1 MNFTIVILCLIWG
14 FNWVIMKQANSVF
27 PPVLF
32 AGYRFGLGAAVLLA
46 FYVYKRVPLPDKKD
60 WKWIIACGLLHT
72 TYFNIA
78 IQLSLNEMSAGLTSV
93 LTYSMPLW
101 LTVMAHFWIPGERLT
116 LSKMAGVLLGIAGLF
131 LALDVHWGGGFGAF
145 LLALSSGMA
154 WAVSTVIMKRKLVH
168 CDNMQF
174 TTWQM
179 AVGAVGLY
187 LYSLCFEHGES
198 RWGIMPV
205 IYIVFAGVIASALA
219 FILWFRILSTLEAS
233 KASISLLMVPVIGVL
248 SGYLVL
254 NESLNPAT
262 LGGIVCILA
271 GVWLVHAQKPE
282 LRKKNTMVNFPAEN
296 DTL

>member
-1 MNFTIVILCLIWG
+1 MNVMIVILCLIWG
-14 FNWVIMKQANSVF
+14 FNWVVMKQANTVF

-32 AGYRFGLGAAVLLA
+32 AGYRFGLGAAVLLI

-78 IQLSLNEMSAGLTSV
+78 IQLALNDMSAGLTSV

-101 LTVMAHFWIPGERLT
+101 LTVMAHYWIPGERLT
-116 LSKMAGVLLGIAGLF
+116 LAKTAGVILGIAGLF
-131 LALDVHWGGGFGAF
+131 LTLDVHLGGGYSVFF
-145 LLALSSGMA
+145 LALSSGVT

-179 AVGAVGLY
+179 AVGAAGLF
-187 LYSLCFEHGES
+187 LYSFLFEHTES
-198 RWGIMPV
+198 DWGIMPV
-205 IYIVFAGVIASALA
+205 LYIVFAGVVASAFA
-219 FILWFRILSTLEAS
+219 FILWYRILSTLEAS
-233 KASISLLMVPVIGVL
+233 KASVSLLMVPVVGVL
-248 SGYLVL
+248 SGVLVL
-254 NESLNPAT
+254 NESLKPAT

-271 GVWLVHAQKPE
+271 GVWLVNS
-282 LRKKNTMVNFPAEN
+282 RKGERRRKNRGMNYHTDS